1 MIDLENKKE
10 IATGLK
16 SRNIYVPGQ
25 NKDFKISRSKF
36 DNFRKC
42 PRCFYFDVV
51 KGFIE
56 PGTPGWALNSKTDE
70 LLKKE
75 FDKFRDEEKPH
86 PFFLKEG
93 LKDLIPYKNN
103 QIAKDADGNV
113 IKYSAT
119 KKPYKVMDAWRTNAK
134 GISIRFKNTN
144 LILYGSVDDIWFN
157 VNTNELIVVDYK
169 SQGKAESLNPK
180 TYFDVDYHL
189 DYQRQLNFYAYLLN
203 NQKGD
208 LENLKISKTAYLYVV
223 NARGLED
230 KFDNKL
236 IFEPKL
242 VPVEIS
248 DKGIEDEVQEMLD
261 LMNSENLPK
270 SNPKCKNCAYSKRRA
285 LLDGHQKNS

>member
-1 MIDLENKKE
+1 M
-10 IATGLK
+10 
-16 SRNIYVPGQ
+16 
-25 NKDFKISRSKF
+25 
-36 DNFRKC
+36 
-42 PRCFYFDVV
+42 
-51 KGFIE
+51 
-56 PGTPGWALNSKTDE
+56 
-70 LLKKE
+70 
-75 FDKFRDEEKPH
+75 
-86 PFFLKEG
+86 KEG

-103 QIAKDADGNV
+103 QIAKDADGKV
-113 IKYSAT
+113 IKYSDT

-134 GISIRFKNTN
+134 GVSIRFKNSN

-157 VNTNELIVVDYK
+157 KNTNELVVVDYK
-169 SQGKAESLNPK
+169 SQGKAESLNTK

-248 DKGIEDEVQEMLD
+248 DKGLEDEVQEMLD
-261 LMNSENLPK
+261 LMNSENLPN

-285 LLDGHQKNS
+285 LLDGH